1 MEKYLHP
8 NTSSANNQVA
18 VRATAFPLVR
28 LTELYLNYVE
38 AYYEY
43 YGRLDGQALIYL
55 NDIRSHAG
63 IPDVETSWQ
72 ELQGKIIARLYDRK
86 ERLNSCMKAIDSSML
101 VVGKLRI

>member
-1 MEKYLHP
+1 M
-8 NTSSANNQVA
+8 
-18 VRATAFPLVR
+18 
-28 LTELYLNYVE
+28 TELYLNYVE

-72 ELQGKIIARLYDRK
+72 GIAGKDYREIIRQERTIELMYEGHRFFDARRWKIAHLTFNKVQKSRSPHCHLIIG
-86 ERLNSCMKAIDSSML
+86 ET
-101 VVGKLRI
+101 RIRM